1 MLFLILSEIF
11 YDICISNGYSRPR
24 CCRNSSAV
32 EHFTRNE
39 GVPGSNPGFGSK
51 EPGRPNRSSW
61 FFFTPK
67 RDAEPGGFNCST
79 AERRG
84 CLQTMPR
91 RNAVTRL
98 VYKPCKSRFRL
109 KRTRTT
115 QSVVLV
121 LFYPAQK
128 LPNKVFSALY
138 SPSKYSFTTSKLL
151 FFRLRKP

>member
-1 MLFLILSEIF
+1 MLFLILSENF

-51 EPGRPNRSSW
+51 EPGR
-61 FFFTPK
+61 
-67 RDAEPGGFNCST
+67 
-79 AERRG
+79 
-84 CLQTMPR
+84 QT
-91 RNAVTRL
+91 VI
-98 VYKPCKSRFRL
+98 
-109 KRTRTT
+109 
-115 QSVVLV
+115 LV

-138 SPSKYSFTTSKLL
+138 SPSKYSFTTSKLR